1 MTKIKICTPFITK
14 NGKRIFPKNA
24 KMFCFWVDEEKHKK
38 YLEKK
43 AKQEKKAE
51 QKKKAKESEVSEAS
65 APPEAPSEAPPEDK
79 DTNTDKEK

>member
-51 QKKKAKESEVSEAS
+51 QKKKAKESDAS
-65 APPEAPSEAPPEDK
+65 APPEDK
-79 DTNTDKEK
+79 DTDTNTNKEKNI